1 MSFSSESEQTDLAQ
15 QRRVAI
21 EQAVDFASKNKW
33 SEAIAVNRE
42 IIKNFGE
49 ETESLNRLGRAYM
62 ENGQFPSAIKAYK
75 KALKIEPLNRIAL
88 RNLDRLAEASPPQ
101 EKKEKIREK
110 KVFFL
115 DNADAVVFLEL
126 EAVDLQVI
134 NLLNI
139 GDSLGLKVEGS
150 AVHVVNEAGQYL
162 GILTPQVGIRLS
174 RLLDGGNKYEIALA
188 DLAIPVRVAIREEY
202 VHPSQVGKSSF
213 ITKTSKASS
222 KVRGY
227 TRRSLVFDGR
237 ESESLSTDE
246 DDFEMNDNFETEQ
259 EESGRLTL
267 QEEGVIGTAE
277 EDGGEL

>member
-21 EQAVDFASKNKW
+21 EQAVDFASKNQW

-42 IIKNFGE
+42 IIKSFGE

-88 RNLDRLAEASPPQ
+88 RNLDRLVEASPPQ
-101 EKKEKIREK
+101 EKKGKIREK

-126 EAVDLQVI
+126 EAVDLQVV

-246 DDFEMNDNFETEQ
+246 DDFEINDDFETEQ

>member
-1 MSFSSESEQTDLAQ
+1 MSLSSQSKQSNLAQ
-15 QRRVAI
+15 RRRVAI
-21 EQAVDFASKNKW
+21 EQAVDYASKNQW
-33 SEAIAVNRE
+33 SKAIAGNRE

-49 ETESLNRLGRAYM
+49 DTESLNRLGRAYM
-62 ENGQFPSAIKAYK
+62 ENGQFPSAIKAYR

-88 RNLDRLAEASPPQ
+88 RNLDRLVEASPPKA
-101 EKKEKIREK
+101 KKGKIREK

-139 GDSLGLKVEGS
+139 GDSLGLEAEGS
-150 AVHVVNEAGQYL
+150 AVNVVNEVGQYL
-162 GILTPQVGIRLS
+162 GMLTPQVGIRLS
-174 RLLDGGNKYEIALA
+174 RLLEGGNKYEVALA
-188 DLAIPVRVAIREEY
+188 DSAIPARVAIREEY
-202 VHPSQVGKSSF
+202 IHPSQVGKSF
-213 ITKTSKASS
+213 FTIKTNEASS

-227 TRRSLVFDGR
+227 TRRSLVFDGK
-237 ESESLSTDE
+237 ESEILPSDE
-246 DDFEMNDNFETEQ
+246 DDFEISDNFKTDQ
-259 EESGRLTL
+259 DESGTLTF

>member
-21 EQAVDFASKNKW
+21 EQAVDFASKNQW

-88 RNLDRLAEASPPQ
+88 RNLDRLVEASPPQ

-126 EAVDLQVI
+126 EAVDLQVV

-246 DDFEMNDNFETEQ
+246 DDFEINDDFETEQ

>member
-42 IIKNFGE
+42 IIKSFGE

-101 EKKEKIREK
+101 EKKGKIREK

-246 DDFEMNDNFETEQ
+246 DDFEINDDFETEQ

>member
-1 MSFSSESEQTDLAQ
+1 MSLSSQSKQSNLAQ
-15 QRRVAI
+15 RRRVAI
-21 EQAVDFASKNKW
+21 EQAVDYASKNQW
-33 SEAIAVNRE
+33 SKAIAGNRE

-49 ETESLNRLGRAYM
+49 DTESLNRLGRAYM
-62 ENGQFPSAIKAYK
+62 ENGQFPSAIKAYR

-88 RNLDRLAEASPPQ
+88 RNLDRLVEASPPKA
-101 EKKEKIREK
+101 KKGKIREK

-139 GDSLGLKVEGS
+139 GDSLGLEAEGS
-150 AVHVVNEAGQYL
+150 AVNVVNEVGQYL
-162 GILTPQVGIRLS
+162 GMLTPQVGIRLS
-174 RLLDGGNKYEIALA
+174 RLLEGGNKYEVALA
-188 DLAIPVRVAIREEY
+188 DSAIPARVAIREEY
-202 VHPSQVGKSSF
+202 IHPSQVGKSSF
-213 ITKTSKASS
+213 TTKTNEASS

-227 TRRSLVFDGR
+227 TRRSLVFDGK
-237 ESESLSTDE
+237 ESEILPSDE
-246 DDFEMNDNFETEQ
+246 DDFEISDNFKTDQ
-259 EESGRLTL
+259 DESGTLTF

>member
-15 QRRVAI
+15 QRLVAI

-42 IIKNFGE
+42 IIKSFGE

-126 EAVDLQVI
+126 EAVDLKGI

-246 DDFEMNDNFETEQ
+246 DDFEINDDFETEQ

>member
-15 QRRVAI
+15 QRLVAI

-101 EKKEKIREK
+101 EKKGKIREK

>member
-1 MSFSSESEQTDLAQ
+1 MSFPSESEQTDLAH

-21 EQAVDFASKNKW
+21 EQAVDFASKNQW

-42 IIKNFGE
+42 IIKSFGE

-126 EAVDLQVI
+126 EAVDLKVI

-246 DDFEMNDNFETEQ
+246 DDFEINDDFETEQ

>member
-15 QRRVAI
+15 QRLVAI

-88 RNLDRLAEASPPQ
+88 RNLDRLVEASPPQ
-101 EKKEKIREK
+101 EKKGKIREK

-126 EAVDLQVI
+126 EAVDLQVV

-213 ITKTSKASS
+213 TTKTSKASS

-246 DDFEMNDNFETEQ
+246 DDFEINDDFETEQ

>member
-15 QRRVAI
+15 QRLVAI

-88 RNLDRLAEASPPQ
+88 RNLDRLVEASPPQ
-101 EKKEKIREK
+101 EKKGKIREK

-126 EAVDLQVI
+126 EAVDLQVV

>member
-1 MSFSSESEQTDLAQ
+1 MSFPSESDQTDLAQ

-21 EQAVDFASKNKW
+21 EQAVDFASKNQW

-42 IIKNFGE
+42 IIKSFCE

-126 EAVDLQVI
+126 EAVDLKVI

-150 AVHVVNEAGQYL
+150 DVHVVNEAGHYL
-162 GILTPQVGIRLS
+162 GILTPQLGIRLS

-246 DDFEMNDNFETEQ
+246 DDFEINDDFETEQ
-259 EESGRLTL
+259 EESGRLL
-267 QEEGVIGTAE
+267 SLIHI
-277 EDGGEL
+277 

>member
-42 IIKNFGE
+42 IIKSFGE

-101 EKKEKIREK
+101 EKKEKKEKIREK

-126 EAVDLQVI
+126 EAVDLKVI

-246 DDFEMNDNFETEQ
+246 DDFEINDDFETEQ

-267 QEEGVIGTAE
+267 QEEACV
-277 EDGGEL
+277 LF

>member
-15 QRRVAI
+15 LRRVAI
-21 EQAVDFASKNKW
+21 EQAVDFASKNQW

-49 ETESLNRLGRAYM
+49 DTESLNRLGRAYM
-62 ENGQFPSAIKAYK
+62 ENGQFPSALKAYK

-126 EAVDLQVI
+126 EAVDLKVI

-246 DDFEMNDNFETEQ
+246 DDFEINDDFETEQ

>member
-15 QRRVAI
+15 QRLVAI

-42 IIKNFGE
+42 IIKSFGE

-88 RNLDRLAEASPPQ
+88 RNLDRLVEASPPQ
-101 EKKEKIREK
+101 EKKGKIREK

-246 DDFEMNDNFETEQ
+246 DDFEMNDYFETEQ

>member
-21 EQAVDFASKNKW
+21 EQAVDFASKNQW

-126 EAVDLQVI
+126 EAVDLKVI

-246 DDFEMNDNFETEQ
+246 DDFEINDDFETEQ

>member
-1 MSFSSESEQTDLAQ
+1 MSLSSESEQMDLAQ
-15 QRRVAI
+15 QRRLAI
-21 EQAVDFASKNKW
+21 EQAVDFASKNQW
-33 SEAIAVNRE
+33 GEAIAVNRQ
-42 IIKNFGE
+42 IIKSFGE
-49 ETESLNRLGRAYM
+49 DTESLNRLGRAYM
-62 ENGQFPSAIKAYK
+62 ENGQLPSAIKAYK

-88 RNLDRLAEASPPQ
+88 RNLDRLVEASPPK
-101 EKKEKIREK
+101 EKKGKIREK

-134 NLLNI
+134 NLLHI

-162 GILTPQVGIRLS
+162 GMLAPQVGIRLS

-188 DLAIPVRVAIREEY
+188 DLAIPIRVAIREEY

-213 ITKTSKASS
+213 TTKTSRVSAKI
-222 KVRGY
+222 RGY
-227 TRRSLVFDGR
+227 TRRSLLVDDR
-237 ESESLSTDE
+237 EPEAFPLDE
-246 DDFEMNDNFETEQ
+246 DDLEMNDNFETEQ
-259 EESGRLTL
+259 DESGRLTL

-277 EDGGEL
+277 EDGGEF

>member
-1 MSFSSESEQTDLAQ
+1 MSLSSQSKQSDLAQ

-21 EQAVDFASKNKW
+21 EQAVDYASKNQW
-33 SEAIAVNRE
+33 SKAIAGNRE

-49 ETESLNRLGRAYM
+49 DTESLNRLGRAYM
-62 ENGQFPSAIKAYK
+62 ENGQFPSAIKAYR

-88 RNLDRLAEASPPQ
+88 RNLDRLVEASPPKA
-101 EKKEKIREK
+101 KKEKIREK

-139 GDSLGLKVEGS
+139 GDSLSIEAEGS
-150 AVHVVNEAGQYL
+150 AVNVVNEVGQYL
-162 GILTPQVGIRLS
+162 GMLTPQVGIRLS
-174 RLLDGGNKYEIALA
+174 RLLEGGNKYEVALA
-188 DLAIPVRVAIREEY
+188 DSAIPARVAIREEY
-202 VHPSQVGKSSF
+202 IHPSQVGKSSF
-213 ITKTSKASS
+213 TTKTNEARS

-227 TRRSLVFDGR
+227 TRRSLVFDGK
-237 ESESLSTDE
+237 ESELLPSDE
-246 DDFEMNDNFETEQ
+246 DDFEISDNFETDQ
-259 EESGRLTL
+259 DESGTLTL

>member
-88 RNLDRLAEASPPQ
+88 RNLDRLVEASPPQ
-101 EKKEKIREK
+101 EKKGKIREK

-213 ITKTSKASS
+213 ATKTSKASS

-237 ESESLSTDE
+237 ETESLSTDE